1 MGPHG
6 LLLLLTTSSG
16 RHLPKCF
23 QYKDALGNTRLQCS
37 ETVWRNEQFGEFEA
51 QTAPETEDMQ
61 DQYGKPT
68 MKMVQEAGNEV
79 TTSKSTF
86 EMFLEGKATSTIEE
100 DETALKTSDEFARK
114 PSKVDQIAIQNMEK
128 NENVIK
134 YIEEGETATQ
144 TIEEDEKTMKERNG
158 PVTVVSDRKKKLLMK
173 L

>member
-1 MGPHG
+1 
-6 LLLLLTTSSG
+6 
-16 RHLPKCF
+16 
-23 QYKDALGNTRLQCS
+23 
-37 ETVWRNEQFGEFEA
+37 
-51 QTAPETEDMQ
+51 MQ

-68 MKMVQEAGNEV
+68 MKLVQEAGNEV

-86 EMFLEGKATSTIEE
+86 ERFLEGKATSTTEE

-128 NENVIK
+128 NEIK

-158 PVTVVSDRKKKLLMK
+158 LFTVVSDSVQEKEITDEAVRKDMEFTDIARTNTDQDIDESTVSMFSEETQEKQNQ
-173 L
+173 